1 MHHHECDRGWALLS
15 SSLVHNASRALRRTL
30 QLAVL
35 AVALFATNAAWAA
48 DDESA
53 QAQPAEKKNEQR
65 QDAPKR
71 DAAPPSRG
79 QAPVRQQ
86 AAGAQPAG
94 AQPGQPGAQ
103 PPVPTQRDNVK
114 DLLAQLDPSMLQLSG
129 ADLNFEI
136 VGGQVVIVGTEQD
149 VKVVESIMR
158 LLDDAGPRKQ
168 IRVVQV
174 DNKDAKEISQQLQSA
189 IREREKYRPS
199 DDQTTLSAV
208 GSNIV
213 LVSALPDDIDFIET
227 LIHDVDLIPDAIQNL
242 ESQLLVFQ
250 IKYRK
255 ASEVST
261 LMKDFLK
268 KLQDKRGAKEIT
280 VTPNNINNTI
290 TVIAPETDR
299 PKIQAIL
306 DTLDVEPTEAGGGK
320 SELVLFPLMH
330 SKATELAETLDKLIK
345 EETTGDNSAETKT
358 INQLILKRV
367 SPDGT
372 IREMSPLDLGKE
384 IRIIPDDG
392 TQSLIVAT
400 VQKNIEPLG
409 ELIRILDGVPLAANL
424 DVKLFSLKFADA
436 TQLSETIKQMFD
448 DAKGLPPDPDGSGE
462 DGVPDAGPGRALV
475 YEITLSPDARTN
487 TLVASGRQDQ
497 LQLVEKIVSDLDKP
511 ATALK
516 FPLKL
521 IPIQNS
527 DATRIAV
534 LLRKLIDQR
543 EESADST
550 EVSGS
555 ALVREKVFLST
566 DVAGNA
572 LLVSASPE
580 NLDEIVSIVKQL
592 DTQPAKGHEQIHILP
607 CKRLSVKDLK
617 EKIDELWARKAALV
631 GWDEQLDDP
640 PVIAIDERSN
650 SLVVAAS
657 PDDFSEIKRVV
668 EVLESQPL
676 LSDTQIFKLNY
687 VDANVLTDML
697 DKIFEGFAAGSESFV
712 KPTVVPDQRSNTIVV
727 AGSQDSMERVDY
739 LVKRLDVEAGPT
751 TAIFKVYPLRHGSST
766 KLASRMQQLFDSR
779 KEGEEGT
786 RTPIAILADEASN
799 SLIASASRDDHDV
812 IVDLIGLMDRPSN
825 IARQFEIFPL
835 KFAKAAVV
843 AEKLSTIFASQ
854 GEGASGRVDAVAAE
868 ADERTNSLIVW
879 ASPSEMAN
887 IGEVIQKLDTDRI
900 VVEMGVKIIQ
910 LKQALAE
917 DFATL
922 LTETILGENSG
933 GDDERAVI
941 VSFPWKRPDGTIEH
955 RKMLRQDIKVQADRR
970 TNSLMVMAP
979 ADSMSMLESM
989 IEDFDRVRPIKSE
1002 VRLFPL
1008 INSDATTMVE
1018 KLNELFKTEEGGG
1031 GGEDTVKSQLVFGDL
1046 PAEFDIASVGQDLRF
1061 SADERTNTLIAAGA
1075 EIDLR
1080 MVEELVR
1087 WLDAQEAEPRL
1098 NEVIQVAYNPAE
1110 KIASAI
1116 KSFVDQEQAV
1126 LGEAVDQESIRA
1138 RAERQISVESLSN
1151 EGTGDGGGSSG
1162 GSSSLILG
1170 VAPRRYQETMDL
1182 IRKLDRP
1189 EPQVRIS
1196 VLIAEVTLTDN
1207 VELGM
1212 EIAGRDL
1219 DFSDS
1224 AVLGPNGVIQG
1235 PDFDWISGT
1244 DLGAAGLGLG
1254 GFNFTVTGEDFSF
1267 LLHAVQQDSRL
1278 EILSRPVLL
1287 VRNGE
1292 EGKISIA
1299 DQVPFVES
1307 SQINDTGSTNS
1318 TISSEEV
1325 GIILTATPHISP
1337 DGYVTIE
1344 LNQKVSNFSGENI
1357 QLTEGVSSPII
1368 SEREV
1373 DTNVTV
1379 RDGETVVVGGLI
1391 TSRESESENKVP
1403 LLGDIPILGQL
1414 ARANFVTTQKTELLM
1429 VLSVDI
1435 LRTDEDLKKMSVEE
1449 RDRFVMPDT
1458 IRQSPLMEGLR
1469 IRPEEVGM
1477 GPRPANSTTPMSP
1490 TTPPPARGNER
1501 DLYGPRP
1508 KTYGPTITPKSAST
1522 STARGPASYGPKVV
1536 RNDATEPQQTAP
1548 LHEIAEI
1555 EAAAIIEPQ

>member
-1 MHHHECDRGWALLS
+1 MQWVNRLRVWVVARRITSVRSLRSLLTIFVATMAS
-15 SSLVHNASRALRRTL
+15 YEVAIADNAQEPQRQPASKPEQGAAKQNQPTAPAQRQANQPASRPN
-30 QLAVL
+30 QPGVPQ
-35 AVALFATNAAWAA
+35 NAA
-48 DDESA
+48 
-53 QAQPAEKKNEQR
+53 
-65 QDAPKR
+65 
-71 DAAPPSRG
+71 G
-79 QAPVRQQ
+79 
-86 AAGAQPAG
+86 
-94 AQPGQPGAQ
+94 
-103 PPVPTQRDNVK
+103 QRDRIK
-114 DLLAQLDPSMLQLSG
+114 DILDKIDPSLLQLSG
-129 ADLNFEI
+129 ADLNVE
-136 VGGQVVIVGTEQD
+136 VVNGQLVIVGSESD
-149 VKVVESIMR
+149 VAAIEAIVR
-158 LLDDAGPRKQ
+158 LLDESKTPKEL
-168 IRVVQV
+168 RVVQV
-174 DNKDAKEISQQLQSA
+174 TQRDAKDIAQNLEQAL
-189 IREREKYRPS
+189 REKEKSRPQE
-199 DDQTTLSAV
+199 DQTSLRAV
-208 GSNIV
+208 ASNII
-213 LVSALPDDIDFIET
+213 LVSALPEDVEAIVELIAQIDE
-227 LIHDVDLIPDAIQNL
+227 VPDLLQDLTAKML
-242 ESQLLVFQ
+242 TFEV
-250 IKYRK
+250 KYRK
-255 ASEVST
+255 ASEVAT
-261 LMKDFLK
+261 LVRDFLK
-268 KLQDKRGAKEIT
+268 KLQDKRGATGAKGEIT
-280 VTPNNINNTI
+280 VVANNINNTI
-290 TVIAPETDR
+290 IVMASESDR
-299 PKIQAIL
+299 EKIQTII
-306 DTLDVEPTEAGGGK
+306 DTFDVEPTDAAGGK
-320 SELVLFPLMH
+320 SELVLFSLLH
-330 SKATELAETLDKLIK
+330 SKATELADVLEKLIK
-345 EETTGDNSAETKT
+345 EEAAGDNAAEEKT
-358 INQLILKRV
+358 ISNLVMKKV

-372 IREMSPLDLGKE
+372 ISELPPLDLGKE

-400 VQKNIEPLG
+400 SQKNIEPLG
-409 ELIRILDGVPLAANL
+409 ELIRLLDGVPLAANL
-424 DVKLFSLKFADA
+424 DVRLFSLKYADA
-436 TQLSETIKQMFD
+436 TQLGETVKQMFD

-475 YEITLSPDARTN
+475 YEITLSADARTN
-487 TLVASGRQDQ
+487 TLVASGRPEQ

-566 DVAGNA
+566 DVASNV

-592 DTQPAKGHEQIHILP
+592 DTQPAKAHEQIHILP

-617 EKIDELWARKAALV
+617 EKIDELWARKQALT
-631 GWDEQLDDP
+631 GWDEQLEDP

-657 PDDFSEIKRVV
+657 PDDYSEIKRVV

-751 TAIFKVYPLRHGSST
+751 TAIFKVYPLRHGSAS

-843 AEKLSTIFASQ
+843 AEKLSTIFTSQ
-854 GEGASGRVDAVAAE
+854 GGEGSSGRVDAVAAE

-933 GDDERAVI
+933 DDDERAVI

-1126 LGEAVDQESIRA
+1126 LGEAEDQESIRA